1 MSSESL
7 ELCREKALRLL
18 ENSPHSVRGLKQ
30 KLFNAGK
37 FTTQDIQTVIDDLL
51 KAGLL
56 DDAMFA
62 ANYIDYLKTTGIGRF
77 KAIFKLKSK
86 GVESVRQHIALLKDY
101 VNLGLGEVISSIR
114 QHLCDGDLTL
124 NTTDI
129 TAIEAIEQ
137 EYLTDEFIYGR
148 NPGYT
153 VVRRGRIE
161 GAGEFEI
168 RMDVKNNRLQSM
180 NILGDYFQTGDI
192 DAGIIRRLKGTE
204 MTPEAFDNALPSRL
218 DDLILHLEKEPFINL
233 IFNLQQYGK
242 QKNLSL

>member
-18 ENSPHSVRGLKQ
+18 ENSPHSVQGLKR

-86 GVESVRQHIALLKDY
+86 GVPQNIVKEAMEKYWGMDESDAERAAEAARIKWRSLKNKKDWPD
-101 VNLGLGEVISSIR
+101 VKKLQAVARFLAGRGFSPSVIR
-114 QHLCDGDLTL
+114 Q
-124 NTTDI
+124 
-129 TAIEAIEQ
+129 
-137 EYLTDEFIYGR
+137 
-148 NPGYT
+148 
-153 VVRRGRIE
+153 V
-161 GAGEFEI
+161 
-168 RMDVKNNRLQSM
+168 
-180 NILGDYFQTGDI
+180 
-192 DAGIIRRLKGTE
+192 
-204 MTPEAFDNALPSRL
+204 L
-218 DDLILHLEKEPFINL
+218 DDL
-233 IFNLQQYGK
+233 GK
-242 QKNLSL
+242 I

>member
-37 FTTQDIQTVIDDLL
+37 FTAQDIQTVIDDLL

-86 GVESVRQHIALLKDY
+86 GVPQNIVKEAMEKYWGMDESDAERAAEAARIKWRSLKNKKDWPD
-101 VNLGLGEVISSIR
+101 VKKLQAVARFLAGRGFSPSVIR
-114 QHLCDGDLTL
+114 Q
-124 NTTDI
+124 
-129 TAIEAIEQ
+129 
-137 EYLTDEFIYGR
+137 
-148 NPGYT
+148 
-153 VVRRGRIE
+153 V
-161 GAGEFEI
+161 
-168 RMDVKNNRLQSM
+168 
-180 NILGDYFQTGDI
+180 
-192 DAGIIRRLKGTE
+192 
-204 MTPEAFDNALPSRL
+204 L
-218 DDLILHLEKEPFINL
+218 DDL
-233 IFNLQQYGK
+233 GK
-242 QKNLSL
+242 I

>member
-86 GVESVRQHIALLKDY
+86 GFPQNIVKEAMEKYWGKDESDAERAAEAARIKWRSLKNKKDWPD
-101 VNLGLGEVISSIR
+101 VKKLQAVARFLAGRGFSPSVIR
-114 QHLCDGDLTL
+114 Q
-124 NTTDI
+124 
-129 TAIEAIEQ
+129 
-137 EYLTDEFIYGR
+137 
-148 NPGYT
+148 
-153 VVRRGRIE
+153 V
-161 GAGEFEI
+161 
-168 RMDVKNNRLQSM
+168 
-180 NILGDYFQTGDI
+180 
-192 DAGIIRRLKGTE
+192 
-204 MTPEAFDNALPSRL
+204 L
-218 DDLILHLEKEPFINL
+218 DDL
-233 IFNLQQYGK
+233 GK
-242 QKNLSL
+242 I

>member
-56 DDAMFA
+56 ADAMFA

-86 GVESVRQHIALLKDY
+86 GVPQNIVKEAMEKYWGMDESDAERAAEAARIKWRSLKNKKDWPD
-101 VNLGLGEVISSIR
+101 VKKLQAVARFLAN
-114 QHLCDGDLTL
+114 
-124 NTTDI
+124 
-129 TAIEAIEQ
+129 
-137 EYLTDEFIYGR
+137 
-148 NPGYT
+148 
-153 VVRRGRIE
+153 RG
-161 GAGEFEI
+161 FP
-168 RMDVKNNRLQSM
+168 MDVIHSVVNEIKNQ
-180 NILGDYFQTGDI
+180 
-192 DAGIIRRLKGTE
+192 
-204 MTPEAFDNALPSRL
+204 
-218 DDLILHLEKEPFINL
+218 
-233 IFNLQQYGK
+233 
-242 QKNLSL
+242 

>member
-86 GVESVRQHIALLKDY
+86 GVPQNIVKEAMEKYWGKDESDAERAAEAARIKWRSLKNKKDWPD
-101 VNLGLGEVISSIR
+101 VKKLQAVARFLGGRGFSPSVIR
-114 QHLCDGDLTL
+114 Q
-124 NTTDI
+124 
-129 TAIEAIEQ
+129 
-137 EYLTDEFIYGR
+137 
-148 NPGYT
+148 
-153 VVRRGRIE
+153 V
-161 GAGEFEI
+161 
-168 RMDVKNNRLQSM
+168 
-180 NILGDYFQTGDI
+180 
-192 DAGIIRRLKGTE
+192 
-204 MTPEAFDNALPSRL
+204 L
-218 DDLILHLEKEPFINL
+218 DDL
-233 IFNLQQYGK
+233 GK
-242 QKNLSL
+242 I

>member
-18 ENSPHSVRGLKQ
+18 ENSPHSVQGLKR

-86 GVESVRQHIALLKDY
+86 GVPQNILKEAMEKYWGMDESDDERAAEAARIKWRSLKNKKDWPD
-101 VNLGLGEVISSIR
+101 VKKLQAVARFLAGRGFSPSVIR
-114 QHLCDGDLTL
+114 Q
-124 NTTDI
+124 
-129 TAIEAIEQ
+129 
-137 EYLTDEFIYGR
+137 
-148 NPGYT
+148 
-153 VVRRGRIE
+153 V
-161 GAGEFEI
+161 
-168 RMDVKNNRLQSM
+168 
-180 NILGDYFQTGDI
+180 
-192 DAGIIRRLKGTE
+192 
-204 MTPEAFDNALPSRL
+204 L
-218 DDLILHLEKEPFINL
+218 DDL
-233 IFNLQQYGK
+233 GK
-242 QKNLSL
+242 I